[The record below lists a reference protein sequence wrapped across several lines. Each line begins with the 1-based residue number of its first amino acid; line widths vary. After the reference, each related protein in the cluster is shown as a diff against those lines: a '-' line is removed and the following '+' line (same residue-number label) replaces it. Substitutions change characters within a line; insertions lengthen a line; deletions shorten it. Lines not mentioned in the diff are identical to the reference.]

1 MPEELPKRLLDYLRS
16 TLEDDTLAYATQPER
31 LSGGAETFIYA
42 FELSEPPEA
51 LRGPLVLRLFREGEP
66 DRARFEAAV
75 QNALVEAGFPAPRA
89 PLATDDPS
97 HLGGAFVIMH
107 RCSGRMLGETIYEL
121 SADGDLRIWPSPGL
135 LRRYFEMLRTLTAA
149 QARLHAMDPE
159 PVLRACEHIGRPRD
173 GRGFEGRAE
182 WVRERVD
189 RAGLDG
195 LRPGLA
201 WLDERRPPPPARLSV
216 CHGDFNPN
224 NLLVEDGELR
234 GVLDWTH
241 ATIADPALDVAYM
254 LMAFATVPVSMP
266 RWLGAIGRL
275 GQRACGSAYLRSYER
290 HRRLDREALRYYE
303 ALRCLEVLAYRGVHR
318 REGSD
323 IPDAWNG
330 PDGEANL
337 LGRTRRLTGLS
348 LEMPSI

>member
-1 MPEELPKRLLDYLRS
+1 
-16 TLEDDTLAYATQPER
+16 
-31 LSGGAETFIYA
+31 
-42 FELSEPPEA
+42 
-51 LRGPLVLRLFREGEP
+51 VLRLFREGEP

-75 QNALVEAGFPAPRA
+75 QNALAEAGFPAPRA
-89 PLATDDPS
+89 PLAADNAS
-97 HLGGAFVIMH
+97 HLGGAFVVMR

-121 SADGDLRIWPSPGL
+121 SEQGDIRTSVSLGL
-135 LRRYFEMLRTLTAA
+135 LRRYFEMLRLLTAA
-149 QARLHAMDPE
+149 QARLHEMDPE
-159 PVLRACEHIGRPRD
+159 PVLRAWERMGRPRD
-173 GRGFEGRAE
+173 GRGFEGRIE
-182 WVRERVD
+182 WLRERVD
-189 RAGLDG
+189 QARLDG

-201 WLDERRPPPPARLSV
+201 WLDERRPPPPARLSI

-241 ATIADPALDVAYM
+241 ATIADPAFDVAAM
-254 LMAFATVPVSMP
+254 LMAFTTVPVSMP
-266 RWLGAIGRL
+266 RWLGPMGRL
-275 GQRACGSAYLRSYER
+275 GQRACGRAYLRSYEQY
-290 HRRLDREALRYYE
+290 RRLDREALR
-303 ALRCLEVLAYRGVHR
+303 CLEVFAYRGVHQ

-330 PDGEANL
+330 PEGESNL